1 MNEATAQ
8 ITLSD
13 AMLREAEALEEVL
26 TSLLGPASDREHRVR
41 EAMRYSVLG
50 GGKRLR
56 PFLVINTAR
65 LFGVA
70 DDFSLRVGAAVE
82 FVHCYS
88 LVHDDLPSMDND
100 DVRRGKASCHRAFDQ
115 PTAILAGDAL
125 LALAFEVLGHPLTHS
140 DAEIRCELT
149 TSLATAAGARGM
161 VGGQMLD
168 LQSEDV
174 TTNISRIAR
183 IQQLKTGAL
192 IEFSCDAGAILGRAD
207 VRKRDAL
214 RRYSRDLG
222 SAFQIKDD
230 LLDAL
235 GEELEVGKATKKDAA
250 AGKATF
256 VALLGIEGAKR
267 RADFFCNQA
276 IGHLEIFGADAIHL
290 VELAEFAI
298 GRQS

>member
-1 MNEATAQ
+1 LNEATAQ
-8 ITLSD
+8 IALSD
-13 AMLREAEALEEVL
+13 AMHREAEALEEVL
-26 TSLLGPASDREHRVR
+26 SSLLEPASDQERRVLD
-41 EAMRYSVLG
+41 AMRYAVLG
-50 GGKRLR
+50 GGKRVR

-65 LFGVA
+65 LFDVA

-88 LVHDDLPSMDND
+88 LVHDDLPAMDDD
-100 DVRRGKASCHRAFDQ
+100 DVRRGKAACHRAFDQ

-149 TSLATAAGARGM
+149 TSLATAAGSRGM

-168 LQSEDV
+168 LRSEDV
-174 TTNISRIAR
+174 TANISRIAR

-207 VRKRDAL
+207 VRKREAL

-222 SAFQIKDD
+222 LAFQIKDD

-235 GEELEVGKATKKDAA
+235 GEELQVGKATKKDAA

-267 RADFFCNQA
+267 RADFLCNQA
-276 IGHLEIFGADAIHL
+276 IGHLEIFGAEARHL
-290 VELAEFAI
+290 AELAEFAV